1 MGAGEADDLRREIE
15 RMLAAALAT
24 DRTHADELDRRD
36 RLHIAETERRDV
48 LHVGEMQRRQDAFD
62 HDLAA
67 IRDALETRD
76 LIGQAKGIIGA
87 MGCTSDQAFVLL
99 KKQSQAENRKLHE
112 VAADIVAKAQ
122 RRR

>member
-67 IRDALETRD
+67 IRDA
-76 LIGQAKGIIGA
+76 
-87 MGCTSDQAFVLL
+87 
-99 KKQSQAENRKLHE
+99 
-112 VAADIVAKAQ
+112 
-122 RRR
+122 